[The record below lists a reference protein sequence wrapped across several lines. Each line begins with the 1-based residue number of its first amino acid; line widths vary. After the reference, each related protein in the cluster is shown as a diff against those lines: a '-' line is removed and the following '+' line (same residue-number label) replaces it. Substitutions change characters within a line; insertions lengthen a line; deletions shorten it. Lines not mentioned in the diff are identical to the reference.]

1 MFRKKS
7 IPTATAIIVAAGDSR
22 RMGKGINKQFLMI
35 NDIPILA
42 HTLMRF
48 DKAQSIENII
58 IVTKPENIITVNDMV
73 REFGISKIK
82 AIVPG
87 GDTRHASVVRGL
99 SQVENNTLV
108 AVHDGARPFVTPGK
122 IDELV
127 LCANEYGAAAPGI
140 LPKDTVK
147 IVDKDNLVTSTP
159 DRSSLRMIQT
169 PQVFAA
175 DELKLAY
182 SHAAEDGFDG
192 TDDCSFAE
200 NIGIRIHIIDGEYTN
215 VKITTPEDL
224 PVAEAIAEFL
234 NKE

>member
-1 MFRKKS
+1 MSSKKS

-22 RMGKGINKQFLMI
+22 RMGKDINKQFLII

-48 DKAQSIENII
+48 DKAQSIKNII
-58 IVTKPENIITVNDMV
+58 VVTKPENIITVNDMV

-87 GDTRHASVVRGL
+87 GDTRHASVVCGL
-99 SQVENNTLV
+99 NQVENNSIV
-108 AVHDGARPFVTPGK
+108 AVHDGARPFVTPEK

-147 IVDKDNLVTSTP
+147 IVDKNDLVTSTP

-175 DELKLAY
+175 DKLKLAY
-182 SHAAEDGFDG
+182 ICAEENGFEG

-200 NIGIRIHIIDGEYTN
+200 NIGIKIHIIEGEYTN
-215 VKITTPEDL
+215 VKVTTPEDL
-224 PVAEAIAEFL
+224 PIAEAISEYL
-234 NKE
+234 IKE